1 MVTWLSQNG
10 WEDVCRV
17 FFVPQ
22 ILYHTM
28 ITTSWWAE
36 IMEVN
41 PIWQVFVLAAGG
53 FIHATTI
60 TTKKLMFEVPQKRTH
75 TSKMYFLD
83 LFPGDFLRIL
93 PCSQPPGSMHRGQST
108 PRIFGFKSQP
118 VKPRSCL
125 EFFPW
130 GALCFTSATSTS
142 RTSNGSVRVLD
153 FCSAGWW
160 RSVGRSV
167 GEKTAILF
175 RDSQGHPKK

>member
-28 ITTSWWAE
+28 ITTRWWVE

-93 PCSQPPGSMHRGQST
+93 P
-108 PRIFGFKSQP
+108 
-118 VKPRSCL
+118 
-125 EFFPW
+125 
-130 GALCFTSATSTS
+130 
-142 RTSNGSVRVLD
+142 
-153 FCSAGWW
+153 
-160 RSVGRSV
+160 
-167 GEKTAILF
+167 
-175 RDSQGHPKK
+175 